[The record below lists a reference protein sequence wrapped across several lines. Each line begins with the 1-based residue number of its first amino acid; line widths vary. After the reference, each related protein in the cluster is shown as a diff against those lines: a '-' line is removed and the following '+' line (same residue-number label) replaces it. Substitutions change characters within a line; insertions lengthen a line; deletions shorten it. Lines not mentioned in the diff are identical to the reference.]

1 LSTLQGDTAIQELGL
16 SPDANILRMDVAEQ
30 EELLNNLIR
39 SDQGDGVLLDSM
51 QKARIKLATGSDAEQ
66 TLVSDFD
73 DVYEATATAIG
84 KKEAYIETYGL
95 DRSYKDVSIA
105 VGLRAGLNE
114 GLSKA
119 VSNMQVYS
127 KAIQPG
133 ASLEDI
139 AVVREK
145 LLAEQESL
153 EHAEGKAV
161 AVQNIIN
168 KMSPNMSAADRGK
181 LVGDYGHMFGKDD
194 IVQPVAT
201 AKRRHKIDEELKD
214 IGDDDVDTLLLKEIA
229 DGLDRLVTITTRKP

>member
-1 LSTLQGDTAIQELGL
+1 MSTLQGDTAIQELGL

-39 SDQGDGVLLDSM
+39 SDQGDGVLLGSM

-73 DVYEATATAIG
+73 DVYEATATGIG

-95 DRSYKDVSIA
+95 NQSLEDINVA

-145 LLAEQESL
+145 LLAEQKNL
-153 EHAEGKAV
+153 EQAEGKAV
-161 AVQNIIN
+161 TVQNIIN
-168 KMSPNMSAADRGK
+168 KMSPNMSSEDRGK
-181 LVGDYGHMFGKDD
+181 LVGEYGHMFGDD
-194 IVQPVAT
+194 IVQAESM
-201 AKRRHKIDEELKD
+201 ANRRHKIDEELKD
-214 IGDDDVDTLLLKEIA
+214 IGDDDVNTLLLKEIA
-229 DGLDRLVTITTRKP
+229 DGMDRLVTITTRKP